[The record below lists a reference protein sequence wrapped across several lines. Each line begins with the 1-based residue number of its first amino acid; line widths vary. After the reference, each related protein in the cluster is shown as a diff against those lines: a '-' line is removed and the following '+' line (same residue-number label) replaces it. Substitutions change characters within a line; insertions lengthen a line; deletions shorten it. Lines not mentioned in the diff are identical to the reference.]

1 MTLTIC
7 SSPHSFCY
15 SQLLGFLVEIWVKKY
30 IHWQT
35 VLNINVH
42 QSCKLEKANE
52 QGTFCGEGLYKEQYK
67 LILEKKHNVEFCQRR
82 WLL

>member
-1 MTLTIC
+1 MALTIC

-15 SQLLGFLVEIWVKKY
+15 SQLLRFLFEIWVKKY

-52 QGTFCGEGLYKEQYK
+52 QGTFCGEGIYKEQYK
-67 LILEKKHNVEFCQRR
+67 LNLKKEQKII
-82 WLL
+82 

>member
-1 MTLTIC
+1 MALTIC

-52 QGTFCGEGLYKEQYK
+52 QGTFCGEGIYKEQYK
-67 LILEKKHNVEFCQRR
+67 LILKKKQNIIQIISL
-82 WLL
+82 WL